1 MDLILLGKKCIKA
14 SLKVLSKSSSKIVK
28 FKGLTKNIQITA
40 DLEAEKAIIDILKKS
55 KENFLV
61 ISEEGEP
68 IKLGKNP
75 EIEVYIDPLDGS
87 SYFLVGNKRLCCSA
101 MMFVK
106 NGKVLASFVGDLITG
121 DIYHCDEKYAYY
133 NGKKIYFSKE
143 KKGERYMIASY
154 APKGLRI
161 KEELPKLADLA
172 QEKILVFNNSGPLE
186 QAMVVTGQ
194 FDGVADVMQ
203 ISLWDYCG
211 SAIAQKAGAI
221 LTKRGGG
228 QFEFRNIKQAAI
240 MARNKEIHSMLLEAL
255 NK

>member
-1 MDLILLGKKCIKA
+1 MNLISLGKKCIKE
-14 SLKVLSKSSSKIVK
+14 SLKVLDKSSAKIVK
-28 FKGLTKNIQITA
+28 FKGQTKNIQITA
-40 DLEAEKAIIDILKKS
+40 DLEAEKAILNILKKS
-55 KENFLV
+55 KKDFFIV
-61 ISEEGEP
+61 SEEREP
-68 IKLGKNP
+68 MKLGKNP

-121 DIYHCDEKYAYY
+121 EIYHCDEKYAYY
-133 NGKKIYFSKE
+133 NDKKINFLQK
-143 KKGERYMIASY
+143 KKGERYMVASY
-154 APKGLRI
+154 APKGLRL

-194 FDGVADVMQ
+194 FDAVVDPMP
-203 ISLWDYCG
+203 INLWDYCG

-221 LTKRGGG
+221 LTKKDGSL
-228 QFEFRNIKQAAI
+228 FEYKNIKQAAI
-240 MARNKEIHSMLLEAL
+240 TARNEEMHEMLLKAL
-255 NK
+255 N

>member
-1 MDLILLGKKCIKA
+1 MNLITLGKKCIKA
-14 SLKVLSKSSSKIVK
+14 SLKVLDKSSAKIVK
-28 FKGLTKNIQITA
+28 FKGLAKNIQITA
-40 DLEAEKAIIDILKKS
+40 DLEAEKAIIDVLKNS
-55 KENFLV
+55 GGDFLI

-121 DIYHCDEKYAYY
+121 DIYHCDEKFAYW
-133 NGKKIYFSKE
+133 NSKKILFSKG
-143 KKGERYMIASY
+143 KKGERYMVASY
-154 APKGLRI
+154 ATKGLRI
-161 KEELPKLADLA
+161 KEDLPKLADLA

-186 QAMVVTGQ
+186 QAMVITGQ
-194 FDGVADVMQ
+194 FDAVVDAVQ
-203 ISLWDYCG
+203 INLWDYCG
-211 SAIAQKAGAI
+211 SAIAEKAGAI
-221 LTKRGGG
+221 LTKRDGSP
-228 QFEFRNIKQAAI
+228 FEYKNIKQAAI
-240 MARNKEIHSMLLEAL
+240 TARNKEIHRMLLEAL

>member
-1 MDLILLGKKCIKA
+1 MNLISLGKKCIKK
-14 SLKVLSKSSSKIVK
+14 SLKVLDKSSAKIVK
-28 FKGLTKNIQITA
+28 FKGLSKNIQITA
-40 DLEAEKAIIDILKKS
+40 DLEAEKAIINILKKS
-55 KENFLV
+55 GSDFLV

-68 IKLGKNP
+68 MKLGRNP

-101 MMFVK
+101 LMFVK

-121 DIYHCDEKYAYY
+121 DIYYCDEKFAYY
-133 NGKKIYFSKE
+133 NGKKINFSQE
-143 KKGERYMIASY
+143 KKGERYMVAGY

-172 QEKILVFNNSGPLE
+172 QEKILFFNNSGPLE
-186 QAMVVTGQ
+186 QAMITGGQ
-194 FDGVADVMQ
+194 FDAVVDMTP
-203 ISLWDYCG
+203 INLWDYCG

-221 LTKRGGG
+221 LTKRDGS

-240 MARNKEIHSMLLEAL
+240 TARNKETYKMLLEAL
-255 NK
+255 N